1 MAKKT
6 WIKIKRGI
14 LEPKHIDML
23 GQAWYLFFYILDQTD
38 WETGKITD
46 WKDEYAATD
55 LCKPIG
61 LIRQHRKHLESMK
74 YITCEKKQHS
84 QTIIVHNWTNP
95 RRYDG
100 LLQNEMPGF
109 PELGNSQSQEKSLL
123 SNDQSEG
130 QSEGQ
135 TILEHAEI
143 SHSSYSHISH
153 ITRDKNLNNNDLLS
167 QFLEIVKPDYVPDNL
182 DERRRWLTCLQ
193 KFQDSGATPD
203 ILRRA
208 CEQSQ
213 REVTSPESLIPAVSA
228 ILREEVCA

>member
-109 PELGNSQSQEKSLL
+109 PELGNSQSREKSLL

-153 ITRDKNLNNNDLLS
+153 ITRDKNLNSDELIN
-167 QFLEIVKPDYVPDNL
+167 QFAEIINLGYVPK
-182 DERRRWLTCLQ
+182 EQETRRIWLCGLRY
-193 KFQDSGATPD
+193 FQQIGATPD

-228 ILREEVCA
+228 ILREEVNA